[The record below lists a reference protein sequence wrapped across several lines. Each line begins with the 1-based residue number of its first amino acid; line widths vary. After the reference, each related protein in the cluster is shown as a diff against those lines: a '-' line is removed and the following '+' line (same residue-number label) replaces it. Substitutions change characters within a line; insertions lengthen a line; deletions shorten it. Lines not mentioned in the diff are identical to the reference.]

1 MGSTSIMINRTE
13 QDIIKNWQVVDKPV
27 LSVCCTTYNHENYI
41 SDALDG
47 FLMQDT
53 DFPFEVIVRDDCS
66 MDNTVGI
73 LREYVD
79 KFPRIIKPI
88 YETENQ
94 FSKGVKP
101 MPVVYK
107 KAVGKYF
114 ALCEGD
120 DYWTD
125 PLKLQIQVDFLE
137 ENQDYIVTYTS
148 LEAFDK
154 SGVIKNYIAGVTY
167 DLDSMELKKAKA
179 LNTLTTCFRNVLND
193 FPPEFECAKT
203 GDLFLW
209 SLLGHYGKGKFLDNI
224 KPSRYR
230 IHEQGLFSKKTRKH
244 QLTMISITH
253 FALCSYYLRINNAYL
268 SNFFYVEGLTN
279 SLKANG
285 KSFYFKYIWW
295 LIRQSIVDILI
306 KLRLRDPILRLIL
319 FFKSRL

>member
-1 MGSTSIMINRTE
+1 MIIRDEKYIMRSWRGSKINPVVSI
-13 QDIIKNWQVVDKPV
+13 
-27 LSVCCTTYNHENYI
+27 CCTTYNHENFI
-41 SDALDG
+41 SDAIDG
-47 FLMQDT
+47 FLMQET
-53 DFPFEVIVRDDCS
+53 DFPFEVIIRDDS
-66 MDNTVGI
+66 STDKTALI
-73 LREYVD
+73 IRHYAEEY
-79 KFPRIIKPI
+79 PNIIKPI

-101 MPVVYK
+101 MSVVYK

-125 PLKLQIQVDFLE
+125 SLKLQIQVNFLE
-137 ENQDYIVTYTS
+137 ENPGYIVTYTS

-154 SGVIKNYIAGVTY
+154 SGVIKNYIAGATY
-167 DLDSMELKKAKA
+167 DLDSLELKKARP

-244 QLTMISITH
+244 QLIMISITH
-253 FALCSYYLRINNAYL
+253 FALCSYYIRMNDEYL
-268 SNFFYVEGLTN
+268 SDFFYTEGSMN
-279 SLKANG
+279 SIKANG
-285 KSFYFKYIWW
+285 KSFYIKNEWRS
-295 LIRQSIVDILI
+295 IRPIIVDVLV
-306 KLRLRDPILRLIL
+306 KLRLRDPILKLIL
-319 FFKSRL
+319 FFKPKALKTL